1 MIRIGPLP
9 RVAHFRCHRF
19 LSLKRANKIQ
29 EIDRARQILTEALKD
44 SLGIHWVMKQKSES
58 GKVLALEVL
67 FYEGAD
73 KDGVYLSDDNNGAVV
88 FYDISDS
95 RRSKQNALRK
105 FKLVCR
111 HSGFLSVY
119 RLLRYR
125 KMISST
131 RPKQAMVGFLV
142 GTDRSVKG
150 TKAIF
155 DIHQGMQEIASNLKL
170 PICLET
176 TLPRVRRLYQFAGY
190 TEYASKMHPYADLE
204 IYFFIKHP
212 KK

>member
-1 MIRIGPLP
+1 MIGICPLLWLAYISC
-9 RVAHFRCHRF
+9 RK
-19 LSLKRANKIQ
+19 LLLLKRAGNKQ
-29 EIDRARQILTEALKD
+29 ENDRARQILTEALKD
-44 SLGIHWVMKQKSES
+44 SLGIHWVIKQKSEL

-73 KDGVYLSDDNNGAVV
+73 KDGVYLSDDKNGAVV
-88 FYDISDS
+88 FYDINDS
-95 RRSKQNALRK
+95 RKSRQNALRK
-105 FKLVCR
+105 FKLVWR
-111 HSGFLSVY
+111 HSGILSLY

-155 DIHQGMQEIASNLKL
+155 DIHQGMQEIAANVKL

-190 TEYASKMHPYADLE
+190 TEYASKTHPYADLE

>member
-1 MIRIGPLP
+1 MKRRIL
-9 RVAHFRCHRF
+9 FK
-19 LSLKRANKIQ
+19 LKRASNTQ
-29 EIDRARQILTEALKD
+29 EIEHARQILTEALKD
-44 SLGIHWVMKQKSES
+44 SMGIHWVMKNKSEL
-58 GKVLALEVL
+58 GKILALEVL

-88 FYDISDS
+88 FYDINDS
-95 RRSKQNALRK
+95 RKSRQNALRK
-105 FKLVCR
+105 FKLVWR
-111 HSGFLSVY
+111 HSGVQSVY

-155 DIHQGMQEIASNLKL
+155 DIHRGMQDIAANLKL

-190 TEYASKMHPYADLE
+190 TEYASKTHPYADLE

-212 KK
+212 DK

>member
-1 MIRIGPLP
+1 MRIWPLP
-9 RVAHFRCHRF
+9 RVAYFGCRT
-19 LSLKRANKIQ
+19 LLLLKRAINTQ
-29 EIDRARQILTEALKD
+29 EIEHARQILTEALKD
-44 SLGIHWVMKQKSES
+44 SLGIHWVMKNKSEL
-58 GKVLALEVL
+58 GKILALEVL

-73 KDGVYLSDDNNGAVV
+73 KEGVYLSDDNNGAVV
-88 FYDISDS
+88 FYDINDS
-95 RRSKQNALRK
+95 RKSRQNALRK
-105 FKLVCR
+105 FKLVWR
-111 HSGFLSVY
+111 HSGVKSVY

-155 DIHQGMQEIASNLKL
+155 DIHRGMQDIAANLKL

-176 TLPRVRRLYQFAGY
+176 TLPRVRRL
-190 TEYASKMHPYADLE
+190 
-204 IYFFIKHP
+204 
-212 KK
+212 

>member
-1 MIRIGPLP
+1 MT
-9 RVAHFRCHRF
+9 
-19 LSLKRANKIQ
+19 RAKNKQ
-29 EIDRARQILTEALKD
+29 EIERARQILTEALKE
-44 SLGIHWVMKQKSES
+44 SLGIHWVLKKKSEI
-58 GKVLALEVL
+58 GKILALEVL

-73 KDGVYLSDDNNGAVV
+73 KDGVYLSDDKDGAVV
-88 FYDISDS
+88 FYDINDPRGS
-95 RRSKQNALRK
+95 RHNALRK
-105 FKLVCR
+105 FKLVWR
-111 HSGFLSVY
+111 HSGILSLY

-125 KMISST
+125 KMISSI

-142 GTDRSVKG
+142 GTDRAVKG

-155 DIHQGMQEIASNLKL
+155 DIHRGMQEIAANLKL

-190 TEYASKMHPYADLE
+190 TEYASKTHPYADLE

-212 KK
+212 NK

>member
-1 MIRIGPLP
+1 M
-9 RVAHFRCHRF
+9 
-19 LSLKRANKIQ
+19 KRASNTQ
-29 EIDRARQILTEALKD
+29 EIESARQILTEALKD
-44 SLGIHWVMKQKSES
+44 SLGIHWVMKNKSEL

-73 KDGVYLSDDNNGAVV
+73 KEGVYLSDDNNGAVV
-88 FYDISDS
+88 FYDINDS
-95 RRSKQNALRK
+95 RGSRQNALRK
-105 FKLVCR
+105 FKLVWR
-111 HSGFLSVY
+111 HSGVRSVY

-142 GTDRSVKG
+142 GTDRAVKG

-155 DIHQGMQEIASNLKL
+155 DIHRGMQDIAANLKL

-190 TEYASKMHPYADLE
+190 TEYASKTHPYADLE

-212 KK
+212 NK